1 MALTPIDVQQKTF
14 GTALRGYDLDE
25 VDDFL
30 DEVVTSLKDYEQRL
44 RDAQERIAT
53 LEIEVTDRGDAEG
66 AIARALVAAQ
76 RSADS
81 IVAEARSEADQIR
94 AGAHSEVAEIVR
106 AGDAEKAEASA
117 EIERVRTVVFDLRTR
132 LAELSA
138 TLGITLD
145 EAEAEISAAAVFL
158 EPEESV
164 EAAVAQ
170 AEETQS
176 HWDQPD
182 GLQVVTDDPED
193 DDDHED
199 EDRSYDVRV
208 ESDDADDAEDES
220 DDDDDDDE
228 DDDEDEEDAEDES
241 DDDADD
247 GLPDWATSDLDD
259 EDQPVRPWEVG

>member
-1 MALTPIDVQQKTF
+1 MPLTPIDVQQKTF

-81 IVAEARSEADQIR
+81 IIVEARSEADQIR
-94 AGAHSEVAEIVR
+94 AGAQSEVAELVK
-106 AGDAEKAEASA
+106 ASDAERADALA
-117 EIERVRTVVFDLRTR
+117 EIDRIRTVVSDLRAR
-132 LAELSA
+132 LADLSG
-138 TLGITLD
+138 TVGGTLD
-145 EAEAEISAAAVFL
+145 EAEAEISAAAVYL

-170 AEETQS
+170 AEEAQPQ
-176 HWDQPD
+176 WDQPD
-182 GLQVVTDDPED
+182 ELQGIADFEAED
-193 DDDHED
+193 DEDDEED
-199 EDRSYDVRV
+199 VSYDASEESV
-208 ESDDADDAEDES
+208 ESEDSQDDSADAEDES
-220 DDDDDDDE
+220 DDD
-228 DDDEDEEDAEDES
+228 EDES
-241 DDDADD
+241 DDAADD
-247 GLPDWATSDLDD
+247 GLPDWATSDIDD

>member
-53 LEIEVTDRGDAEG
+53 LEVEVTNRGDAEG

-94 AGAHSEVAEIVR
+94 AGAQLEVADLVR
-106 AGDAEKAEASA
+106 ASDVEKAEAEA
-117 EIERVRTVVFDLRTR
+117 EIERVRAVISDLRAR
-132 LAELSA
+132 LAGLGA
-138 TLGITLD
+138 TVGGTLD
-145 EAEAEISAAAVFL
+145 EADAEISAAAVFL

-170 AEETQS
+170 AEEAQS
-176 HWDQPD
+176 QWDQPD
-182 GLQVVTDDPED
+182 DLQVVADPED
-193 DDDHED
+193 SAD
-199 EDRSYDVRV
+199 EDDEEDISYDDSPDASV
-208 ESDDADDAEDES
+208 ESEDSLDDSVDAEDDS
-220 DDDDDDDE
+220 V
-228 DDDEDEEDAEDES
+228 DAEDGS
-241 DDDADD
+241 DDEADD
-247 GLPDWATSDLDD
+247 GLPDWATADIDD